1 MGIVIESKFQYTV
14 TESWLSVVVECKGI
28 CAIIYRF
35 LNGSRMCR
43 LFAKRSG
50 PALLAIDKEKNQKSF
65 TFFFLPLFTVPV
77 VTKLFLTL
85 FL

>member
-1 MGIVIESKFQYTV
+1 MGRV
-14 TESWLSVVVECKGI
+14 TESWLSVLVECKGI
-28 CAIIYRF
+28 CDIISRF

-50 PALLAIDKEKNQKSF
+50 PALLAIHKDKNQKSF
-65 TFFFLPLFTVPV
+65 TFFFLPIFTVPL
-77 VTKLFLTL
+77 VTKLIFTL